1 MNKKII
7 VVALTCALAGASG
20 VALAGGDAAA
30 GKAKAAM
37 CASCHAPDGNSV
49 VPTFPKLAGQHEAYL
64 VDALK
69 QYRSGAR
76 DNAMMKPLVA
86 ALTDT
91 DIANL
96 AAFFATQKPK

>member
-1 MNKKII
+1 MKKTI
-7 VVALTCALAGASG
+7 VVAALSCALAGTWG
-20 VALAGGDAAA
+20 VALAGDAAA

-37 CASCHAPDGNSV
+37 CASCHGTDGNSMA
-49 VPTFPKLAGQHEAYL
+49 PTFPKLAGQHEAYL

-76 DNAMMKPLVA
+76 NNAMMKPMVA
-86 ALTDT
+86 NLTDA

-96 AAFFATQKPK
+96 AAFYAGQKAK

>member
-1 MNKKII
+1 MNRKII
-7 VVALTCALAGASG
+7 VAALAGALMGTWG
-20 VALAGGDAAA
+20 VAVAGDAAA

-37 CASCHAPDGNSV
+37 CAGCHGTDGNSM

-76 DNAMMKPLVA
+76 NNASMKPMVA

-96 AAFFATQKPK
+96 AAYYAGQKAK

>member
-1 MNKKII
+1 MKKTIFI
-7 VVALTCALAGASG
+7 AALSCALAGISG
-20 VALAGGDAAA
+20 VALAGDAAA

-37 CASCHAPDGNSV
+37 CASCHGTDGNSMA
-49 VPTFPKLAGQHEAYL
+49 PTFPKLAGQHQAYL

-76 DNAMMKPLVA
+76 NNAMMKPMVA
-86 ALTDT
+86 NLTDA

-96 AAFFATQKPK
+96 AAFYATQKAK

>member
-7 VVALTCALAGASG
+7 VVSLTCALAGASG
-20 VALAGGDAAA
+20 VAMAGGDAAA

-37 CASCHAPDGNSV
+37 CASCHAPDGNST
-49 VPTFPKLAGQHEAYL
+49 VPTFPKLAGQHEVYI

-76 DNAMMKPLVA
+76 NNAMMKPMVA

-91 DIANL
+91 DLDNL
-96 AAFFATQKPK
+96 AAYFASQKPK

>member
-7 VVALTCALAGASG
+7 VAALSCVLSGAWG
-20 VALAGGDAAA
+20 VALAGDAAA

-37 CASCHAPDGNSV
+37 CASCHGTDGNSPA
-49 VPTFPKLAGQHEAYL
+49 PTFPKLAGQHKAYL

-76 DNAMMKPLVA
+76 NNAMMKPMVA
-86 ALTDT
+86 ALTDA

-96 AAFFATQKPK
+96 AAFYASQKPK

>member
-20 VALAGGDAAA
+20 GALAGGDAAA

-64 VDALK
+64 VDA
-69 QYRSGAR
+69 R

-96 AAFFATQKPK
+96 AAFFATQTPK

>member
-7 VVALTCALAGASG
+7 VVALACALTGTWGA
-20 VALAGGDAAA
+20 ALAGDAAA

-37 CASCHAPDGNSV
+37 CTGCHGADGNSM

-64 VDALK
+64 VDAMK
-69 QYRSGAR
+69 QYKSGAR
-76 DNAMMKPLVA
+76 NNASMKPMVA

-96 AAFFATQKPK
+96 AAYYASQKAK